1 MQDFHFTNIERTH
14 NGLPLLDLCTEKYNF
29 DKNWAKHYLS
39 CEEIVKT
46 LEPES
51 EVSKI
56 PSRNVEQLHKMG
68 VR

>member
-1 MQDFHFTNIERTH
+1 MQDFHFTNIERTQ

-29 DKNWAKHYLS
+29 DTNWAKHDRS

-51 EVSKI
+51 EVSK
-56 PSRNVEQLHKMG
+56 
-68 VR
+68 